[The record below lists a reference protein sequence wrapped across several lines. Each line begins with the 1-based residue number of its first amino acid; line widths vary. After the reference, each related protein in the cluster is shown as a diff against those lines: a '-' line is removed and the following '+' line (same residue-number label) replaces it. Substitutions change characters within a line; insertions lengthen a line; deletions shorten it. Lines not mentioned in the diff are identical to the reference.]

1 MQLSSGWRQPC
12 GEINLNVI
20 NDTCQLLELY
30 KVNLLL
36 YLVWTVDI
44 VEENLKYIQ
53 ALKIWDVVPFSE
65 IPKLEKNID
74 IFYGEYSMDI
84 MNCCKFRHFDGYANI
99 KCSFFW
105 YFSSSSPSLLL
116 VLLFLLLL
124 NFIQLSGVY
133 SKNRDWIVVSNGVGL
148 VHCSSGLVLWMLVFQ
163 LQMA

>member
-1 MQLSSGWRQPC
+1 MKSLARIKSTEVRKEVLYLLMQLSSGWRQPC

-99 KCSFFW
+99 KCSFF
-105 YFSSSSPSLLL
+105 
-116 VLLFLLLL
+116 
-124 NFIQLSGVY
+124 
-133 SKNRDWIVVSNGVGL
+133 
-148 VHCSSGLVLWMLVFQ
+148 
-163 LQMA
+163 